1 MFKYTDYKVYCNEF
15 KMLYK
20 IYTGFKFYP
29 ISIFSNC
36 MFNMQLKYNIKMYA
50 MKYFLSVLT
59 CIVWLWYTLITWKLK
74 L

>member
-50 MKYFLSVLT
+50 M
-59 CIVWLWYTLITWKLK
+59 
-74 L
+74 